1 MKIKLTVELAESEGN
16 NHDEESRKVL
26 LLAQK
31 GIIEKYAARLMS
43 AGTTYMGNYAS
54 YGRQHTTYI
63 EVSNT
68 DQSIEVK

>member
-1 MKIKLTVELAESEGN
+1 MKIKITVEVADIDGEIFKEAQ
-16 NHDEESRKVL
+16 KVL

-43 AGTTYMGNYAS
+43 AGATSN
-54 YGRQHTTYI
+54 TYI
-63 EVSNT
+63 HYAGHAFTFMEISNE